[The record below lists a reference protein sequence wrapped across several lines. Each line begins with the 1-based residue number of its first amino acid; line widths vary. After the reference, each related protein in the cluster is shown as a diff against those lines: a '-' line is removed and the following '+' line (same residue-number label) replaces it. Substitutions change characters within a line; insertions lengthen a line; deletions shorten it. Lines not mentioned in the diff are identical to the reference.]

1 MHDMLSIE
9 IAASGMSAQ
18 RVRMAVV
25 ASNLANANSTRR
37 PDGTGPYLRRM
48 VRFQAEAPH
57 SFQESL
63 TTARQT
69 TEMAQ
74 SGPEPEFSTRLAE
87 TQLEGVRVSGIEED
101 PNIRW
106 TYDPTHPDALKSGP
120 KQGYVAYPDI
130 SVAAEMTDMIMASRG
145 YESNLA
151 VVKNTRDMIGQ
162 LLDIMKQ

>member
-1 MHDMLSIE
+1 MHDLLPIE

-18 RVRMAVV
+18 RVRMSVV

-48 VRFQAEAPH
+48 VRFQAQAPQL
-57 SFQESL
+57 FQESL

-74 SGPEPEFSTRLAE
+74 AGPEPEFSTRLAE
-87 TQLEGVRVSGIEED
+87 TQLEGVRVAGVEED
-101 PNIRW
+101 PNVRW

-120 KQGYVAYPDI
+120 KKGYVAYPEI
-130 SVAAEMTDMIMASRG
+130 SVAAEMTDMITASRG

-151 VVKNTRDMIGQ
+151 VVKNTRDMISQ
-162 LLDIMKQ
+162 LLDIIKQ